1 MLPPMDWQALFL
13 LPMDCQALMVPPIDR
28 RALLLPPMNCR
39 ALMVPLMDIRAL
51 IVLPIGKVID
61 KVSDKPPIVKI
72 DWDPMPDVEGCKE
85 SVVSE
90 LDLHENR
97 WRTK

>member
-13 LPMDCQALMVPPIDR
+13 PSMD
-28 RALLLPPMNCR
+28 CR

-51 IVLPIGKVID
+51 IVLLLPIGKMID

-90 LDLHENR
+90 LELQENR